1 MKNGVYS
8 ILKARFLINEE
19 ANAAKNWRFIVFLIL
34 LAIIMIANNNNV
46 DQKVFKIIQLT
57 GEVKELRSEFV
68 DRRSELM
75 TLKMEST
82 VTQKMAVKGIL
93 PASVPPVKVI
103 IKKKEVGRVILLE
116 KVIVYITTTI

>member
-34 LAIIMIANNNNV
+34 LAMIMIGNNNNV
-46 DQKVFKIIQLT
+46 DKKVFKIIELT
-57 GEVKELRSEFV
+57 GEVKALRSEFV

-75 TLKMEST
+75 KLKMEST
-82 VTQKMAVKGIL
+82 VTQKIAKKGIL

-103 IKKKEVGRVILLE
+103 IKKKVE
-116 KVIVYITTTI
+116 KDFFKNLW